1 MTFPCKMKDIVSAE
15 FRTEWYGND
24 LPPSPYQNVAGIT
37 NQVQIYI
44 FPYLRQRGEF
54 PTMSYFQC
62 DFQLRPFKTEYAT
75 YFYRAEMTMGINS
88 NNHFIIE
95 KLNDYSLKIT
105 WNYIDVDIRKYDGS
119 YSSTSVEKRFGPSG
133 EEYTPWLNKNTR
145 FYISYLE

>member
-1 MTFPCKMKDIVSAE
+1 MEDIVNAD
-15 FRTEWYGND
+15 FRTEWYEND

-37 NQVQIYI
+37 DQVSIDYI
-44 FPYLRQRGEF
+44 FIYLRQSGEF

-75 YFYRAEMTMGINS
+75 YFYRAQMTMGTNS

-105 WNYIDVDIRKYDGS
+105 WNYIDVNIRKYSGN
-119 YSSTSVEKRFGPSG
+119 YKSTTVEKRFGPSG
-133 EEYTPWLNKNTR
+133 EEYTPWFNKNTR
-145 FYISYLE
+145 FYIGYLE